1 MPTSMSP
8 DAAVP
13 LHGLHGLYALT
24 PDDNLLPRLSA
35 LVESA
40 LKGGVKWVQYRNK
53 IAPAPLRRA
62 QAAELLRICRAH
74 GAKLIINDDIWLAV
88 EIGADGAHI
97 GRDDIPGGGLQ
108 TARDALGPK
117 RILGV
122 SCYDDLARA
131 EVAVDAGADYI
142 GIGSVFASATKPQAT
157 RASLDVLG
165 EAKQRF
171 KVPVVAIGG
180 ITTKNV
186 QQVIDKGADM
196 VAVLSD
202 LFDAM
207 DIQKQAEKFQKLF
220 REARKDLRKD
230 TGK

>member
-1 MPTSMSP
+1 MSSSP
-8 DAAVP
+8 DGTLP
-13 LHGLHGLYALT
+13 LRGLYALT

-74 GAKLIINDDIWLAV
+74 GAKLIINDDVWLAV
-88 EIGADGAHI
+88 EIGADGAHL
-97 GRDDIPGGGLQ
+97 GRDDIPGGSLT
-108 TARDALGPK
+108 TAREALGAK

-131 EVAVDAGADYI
+131 EVAVEAGADYI
-142 GIGSVFASATKPQAT
+142 AVGSVFASQSKPQAT
-157 RASLDVLG
+157 RASLETLA
-165 EAKQRF
+165 EAKRRF
-171 KVPVVAIGG
+171 PVPVAAIGG
-180 ITTKNV
+180 ITVKNAP
-186 QQVIDKGADM
+186 QVLEAGADM
-196 VAVLSD
+196 LAVLSD

-207 DIQKQAEKFQKLF
+207 DIKKQAEKFQKLF
-220 REARKDLRKD
+220 KERQS
-230 TGK
+230 